1 MKKII
6 TLFLMLAICSV
17 SFADNALMNYFRK
30 WVDETRVE
38 LAIGKLI
45 LGTTNDELKQNM
57 AAYHTQQSKSL
68 ANTFIPTGEGG
79 EEGPI
84 YRKEKLLPVK

>member
-1 MKKII
+1 MDVKSN
-6 TLFLMLAICSV
+6 LLSLAQADVEV
-17 SFADNALMNYFRK
+17 S
-30 WVDETRVE
+30 E
-38 LAIGKLI
+38 LI